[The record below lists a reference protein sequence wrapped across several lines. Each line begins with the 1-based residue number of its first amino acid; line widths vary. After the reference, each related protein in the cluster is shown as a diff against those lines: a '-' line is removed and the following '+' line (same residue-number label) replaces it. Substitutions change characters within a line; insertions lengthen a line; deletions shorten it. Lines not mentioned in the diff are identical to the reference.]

1 MRSDKAHSILIM
13 ACISVI
19 SLFSSSNLSA
29 QVPQTGILEAHRYQ
43 SCIKGPAKKRLYVY
57 LPEDY
62 YISNKS
68 YPVIYFLH
76 GANGNERSW
85 IDKGK
90 ILSKIDSLTHLNE
103 IPECIYVFPNTNK
116 YYHELDYVGSRVK
129 GSIESFYD
137 INGSAEHSFIHDI
150 IPYIDAK
157 FRTIADSDHRAIAG
171 LSLGGLQ
178 TLYITANTHESFGY
192 IGLFS
197 PVIYPPFY
205 VGRYSY
211 IYKDLEKKSAELFS
225 NKTLLYM
232 IMIGKDDP
240 FYKSAYIYSEML
252 NQHSHHHTFIC
263 TSGGHSWTNWSDYS
277 ISFLKSLWNT
287 Y

>member
-1 MRSDKAHSILIM
+1 M

-103 IPECIYVFPNTNK
+103 IPECIY
-116 YYHELDYVGSRVK
+116 EIG
-129 GSIESFYD
+129 
-137 INGSAEHSFIHDI
+137 
-150 IPYIDAK
+150 
-157 FRTIADSDHRAIAG
+157 RA
-171 LSLGGLQ
+171 
-178 TLYITANTHESFGY
+178 H
-192 IGLFS
+192 
-197 PVIYPPFY
+197 V
-205 VGRYSY
+205 
-211 IYKDLEKKSAELFS
+211 
-225 NKTLLYM
+225 
-232 IMIGKDDP
+232 
-240 FYKSAYIYSEML
+240 
-252 NQHSHHHTFIC
+252 
-263 TSGGHSWTNWSDYS
+263 
-277 ISFLKSLWNT
+277 
-287 Y
+287 